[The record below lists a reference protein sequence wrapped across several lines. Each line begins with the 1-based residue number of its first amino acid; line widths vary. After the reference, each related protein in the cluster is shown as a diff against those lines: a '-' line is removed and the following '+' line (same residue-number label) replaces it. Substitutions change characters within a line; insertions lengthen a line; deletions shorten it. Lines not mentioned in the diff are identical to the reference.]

1 IYAIAESP
9 KDGQVIWAGT
19 DDGNLQVTRDGGKT
33 WTNVAPKIAGLAKNA
48 WVSSVEAGHFA
59 PGTVYATFDLHTF
72 GDMRPYAYKSTDFG
86 ATWTPLVA
94 PDSPVRGYAHVIKE
108 DLVNGSLLFVG
119 TELGLWVS
127 VDGGK
132 QWAHYKGGDLP
143 AVAVRDL
150 AIHPRD
156 HDLVIAT
163 HGRGIW
169 IVDDITPLRNLT
181 ASLLQQKAAFI
192 AGRPIVQSL
201 QPFGGAPDG
210 AAEFN
215 GETPTT
221 DAVIT
226 YYQRRRH
233 IFGDLKLEVFD
244 AQGNLV
250 STIPSSKRRGLNRVV
265 WSMRMKAPKVPSAAS
280 AAFSAAV

>member
-1 IYAIAESP
+1 
-9 KDGQVIWAGT
+9 
-19 DDGNLQVTRDGGKT
+19 GGRT
-33 WTNVAPKIAGLAKNA
+33 WTNVLGNITGLPKTA

-59 PGTVYATFDLHTF
+59 NGTVYATFDVHTF

-86 ATWTPLVA
+86 GTWTPLVA

-108 DLVNGSLLFVG
+108 DPVNGNLLYLG

-169 IVDDITPLRNLT
+169 IIDDITPLRALT
-181 ASLLQQKAAFI
+181 TETLAKEAAFI
-192 AGRPIVQSL
+192 SAKPTVQRL
-201 QPFGGAPDG
+201 PAFGGWVNGD
-210 AAEFN
+210 AAFAGDN
-215 GETPTT
+215 PT
-221 DAVIT
+221 DEAVIT
-226 YYQRRRH
+226 YYQQKRH
-233 IFGDLKLEVFD
+233 IFGDLKVEVLD
-244 AQGNLV
+244 QDGKLLSV
-250 STIPSSKRRGLNRVV
+250 VPSSKRRGLNRAT
-265 WSMRMKAPKVPSAAS
+265 WSMRLKAPRVPT
-280 AAFSAAV
+280 